1 MVITSFESQERFSAS
16 EVQVTAVGF
25 RPDQT
30 GTRLEAYP
38 KRMVYGDREYT
49 FVELG
54 MRYLVKK
61 GQEFIRLFDVS
72 DGECSFRL
80 RLDDHNHWTL
90 ISMRT
95 A

>member
-1 MVITSFESQERFSAS
+1 MVITSFDALNTFSAS

-25 RPDQT
+25 RPGAGSQ
-30 GTRLEAYP
+30 RLEPYP

-61 GQEFIRLFDVS
+61 GQELVRLFDVS
-72 DGECSFRL
+72 DGECTFRL
-80 RLDDHNHWTL
+80 KLDSQNHWTL
-90 ISMRT
+90 IKMQT